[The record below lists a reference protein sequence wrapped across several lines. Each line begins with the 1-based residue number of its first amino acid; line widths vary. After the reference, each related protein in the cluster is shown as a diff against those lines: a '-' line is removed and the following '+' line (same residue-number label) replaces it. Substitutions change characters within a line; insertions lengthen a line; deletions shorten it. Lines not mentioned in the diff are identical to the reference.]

1 MAAKKVTAPADFGL
15 PKPAKKTATQK
26 AQSAVKSAQ
35 SKAKAAQAE
44 IEEKA
49 LDTQLRLNQAR
60 TMIENP
66 ALATTPVNVAPSATM
81 PATGFNYQEF
91 IAQYSQQFDFAGTTY
106 KEDTT
111 PTSGRDLA
119 KNILRSKG
127 YPEEILDST
136 LNYYDSLKQEGLAEE
151 QIDDIYFNMTEYK
164 TKDNRTIT
172 SPFMSKYG
180 KFIKASRE
188 TDLVQPLQGTEA
200 IKYVE
205 GIQNAVKNYG
215 LNPTFAS
222 DESIVNYIKNNYD
235 IKSFND
241 KLNEGKAATLTAS
254 EDYVQALKDQGF
266 ISSRAD
272 LINFYV
278 DPTKGEEIFKQNKI
292 SGIIGAAA
300 LKGKRE
306 TPGMQQYNIA
316 TVQEAAKNYVAQ
328 GYTAE
333 QAARLAETAYENVQA
348 DLAPTLTA
356 SGIYETEDRT
366 KNMGKTAAGQSLA
379 DLGRVGEIQSTLEKE
394 QLLGNMASARRKKKL
409 AEMYAAGLSGSSGTA
424 GSISLGKNIQL

>member
-1 MAAKKVTAPADFGL
+1 MAAKKVTAPESFGL
-15 PKPAKKTATQK
+15 PKETKAKSSPVAKVVKGVETASVT
-26 AQSAVKSAQ
+26 V
-35 SKAKAAQAE
+35 AKAAD
-44 IEEKA
+44 KV
-49 LDTQLRLNQAR
+49 
-60 TMIENP
+60 TMAAAGISP
-66 ALATTPVNVAPSATM
+66 SAVPNVAPSPTL
-81 PATGFNYQEF
+81 PSTGFDYNQF
-91 IAQYSQQFDFAGTTY
+91 IAQYSQQFDFSGTNY

-111 PTSGRDLA
+111 PTSGVDIS
-119 KNILRSKG
+119 KSILRSKG
-127 YPEEILDST
+127 YPEELLDST
-136 LNYYDSLKQEGLAEE
+136 IKYYDALKQEGISEE
-151 QIDDIYFNMTEYK
+151 EADTLYFNSLEYK
-164 TKDNRTIT
+164 TKDSRTLT

-188 TDLVQPLQGTEA
+188 TDLVQPLQGVEA

-222 DESIVNYIKNNYD
+222 DESIVSYIKNNYD

-316 TVQEAAKNYVAQ
+316 TVQEAAKNYVAA
-328 GYTAE
+328 GYTEKEAT
-333 QAARLAETAYENVQA
+333 RLAESAYEQVQA

-366 KNMGKTAAGQSLA
+366 KNMGKTAEGQSLA

-424 GSISLGKNIQL
+424 GSISLSKNIQL

>member
-49 LDTQLRLNQAR
+49 LDTQLRLKQAR
-60 TMIENP
+60 TIIENP
-66 ALATTPVNVAPSATM
+66 ALATTPVNVAPNVAM
-81 PATGFNYQEF
+81 PMTGFNYKEF
-91 IAQYSQQFDFAGTTY
+91 IAQYSQELDFGGTTY
-106 KEDTT
+106 REDTT
-111 PTSGRDLA
+111 PTSGIDIFKSL
-119 KNILRSKG
+119 LRSKG
-127 YPEEILDST
+127 YPEELLDST
-136 LNYYDSLKQEGLAEE
+136 VKYYETLKQEGVSEE
-151 QIDDIYFNMTEYK
+151 DADSLYFNQIEYK

-188 TDLVQPLQGTEA
+188 TDLVQPLQGVEA

-316 TVQEAAKNYVAQ
+316 TVQEAARNYVAT
-328 GYTAE
+328 GYTEKEAT
-333 QAARLAETAYENVQA
+333 RLAEAAYEQVQA

-356 SGIYETEDRT
+356 SGIYETEGR
-366 KNMGKTAAGQSLA
+366 MQGGAKTAAGQSLA

>member
-26 AQSAVKSAQ
+26 AQSAIKSAQ

-66 ALATTPVNVAPSATM
+66 ALATTPVNAAPSATM

-111 PTSGRDLA
+111 PTSGIDIF
-119 KNILRSKG
+119 KSILRSKG
-127 YPEEILDST
+127 YPEELLDST
-136 LNYYDSLKQEGLAEE
+136 VKYYDTLKQEGVSEE
-151 QIDDIYFNMTEYK
+151 EADTLYFNTTEYK
-164 TKDNRTIT
+164 TKDGRAII

-188 TDLVQPLQGTEA
+188 TDLVEPLQGVEA

-222 DESIVNYIKNNYD
+222 DDSIVNYIKNNYD
-235 IKSFND
+235 IKSFNN

-316 TVQEAAKNYVAQ
+316 TVQEAARSYVAA
-328 GYTAE
+328 GYTEKEAT
-333 QAARLAETAYENVQA
+333 RLAESAYEQVQA